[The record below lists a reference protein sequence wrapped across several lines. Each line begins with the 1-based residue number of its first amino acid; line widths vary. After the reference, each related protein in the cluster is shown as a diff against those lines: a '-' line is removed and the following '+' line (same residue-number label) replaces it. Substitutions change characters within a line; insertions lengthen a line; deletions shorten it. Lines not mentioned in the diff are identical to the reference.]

1 MDNKSISFAA
11 PTTLFVILA
20 SLWIAAFF
28 SFRSNELTVF
38 PSNVYE
44 VYALTD
50 HEMGGY
56 SVSELA
62 QTDSVIT
69 ANVNVRSGM
78 AYPYAGIGFNLM
90 SVNKRPSAEF
100 FDFSRFDSIEVL
112 VETGR
117 MRNVSIR
124 VMNNDPVYSKENVY
138 ASYRPLQKS
147 TAVGKGVISLALQDL
162 NVPDRWFAARGLDK
176 DDGMKYFQRGAL
188 LEISNGEGT
197 MLGIPDEIKLRGVR
211 MWGENHCFVTVMYVV
226 LGVMAL
232 LWLASWILIRRLT

>member
-1 MDNKSISFAA
+1 MKSFAA
-11 PTTLFVILA
+11 PTTILAILA
-20 SLWIAAFF
+20 SLWVAAFF
-28 SFRSNELTVF
+28 SFHSNELTIF

-50 HEMGGY
+50 RDLGGF
-56 SVSELA
+56 SVCDLK

-69 ANVNVRSGM
+69 ADVNIHSGM

-90 SVNKRPSAEF
+90 SVNKRPSADF

-117 MRNVSIR
+117 MRNVTTR
-124 VMNNDPVYSKENVY
+124 MLNNDPVYSKDNLY

-147 TAVGKGVISLALQDL
+147 TAVGKGVVALSLQDL
-162 NVPDRWFAARGLDK
+162 NVPDRWFADRGLDK
-176 DDGMKYFQRGAL
+176 DDGMKYLQRGVM
-188 LEISNGEGT
+188 LEVSSGEGT

-211 MWGENHCFVTVMYVV
+211 LWGENHSFVTVMYVV
-226 LGVMAL
+226 LGLMLL
-232 LWLASWILIRRLT
+232 LWIASLIWIRRR

>member
-1 MDNKSISFAA
+1 MKSFAA
-11 PTTLFVILA
+11 PTTLLVILA

-28 SFRSNELTVF
+28 SFRSNELTIF
-38 PSNVYE
+38 PSDVYE

-50 HEMGGY
+50 RDMGGY
-56 SVSELA
+56 SVCELT

-69 ANVNVRSGM
+69 ADVNVRSGM

-124 VMNNDPVYSKENVY
+124 MMNNDPVYSKDNLY
-138 ASYRPLQKS
+138 ASYRPLLRS
-147 TAVGKGVISLALQDL
+147 TAVGKGVVALSLQDL
-162 NVPDRWFAARGLDK
+162 SVPDRWFVARGLDQ
-176 DDGMKYFQRGAL
+176 DDGMKYLQRGVM
-188 LEISNGEGT
+188 LEVSSGEGT

-211 MWGENHCFVTVMYVV
+211 LWGVNHSFVTVMYVV
-226 LGVMAL
+226 LGLMIL
-232 LWLASWILIRRLT
+232 LWIASLIWIRRL

>member
-1 MDNKSISFAA
+1 MKSFAA
-11 PTTLFVILA
+11 PTTLLVILA

-28 SFRSNELTVF
+28 SFRSNELTIF
-38 PSNVYE
+38 PSDVYE

-50 HEMGGY
+50 RDMGGY
-56 SVSELA
+56 SVCELT

-69 ANVNVRSGM
+69 ADVNVRSGM

-117 MRNVSIR
+117 MRNVTTR
-124 VMNNDPVYSKENVY
+124 MLNNDPVYSKDNLY

-147 TAVGKGVISLALQDL
+147 TAVGKGVVALSLQDL
-162 NVPDRWFAARGLDK
+162 NVPDRWFADRGLDK
-176 DDGMKYFQRGAL
+176 DDGMKYLQRGVM
-188 LEISNGEGT
+188 LEVSSGEGT

-211 MWGENHCFVTVMYVV
+211 LWGENHSFVTVMYVV
-226 LGVMAL
+226 LGLMLL
-232 LWLASWILIRRLT
+232 LWIASLIWIRRR

>member
-1 MDNKSISFAA
+1 MKSFAA
-11 PTTLFVILA
+11 PTTLLVILA

-28 SFRSNELTVF
+28 SFRSNELTIF
-38 PSNVYE
+38 PSDVYE

-50 HEMGGY
+50 RDMGGY
-56 SVSELA
+56 SVCELT

-69 ANVNVRSGM
+69 ADVNVRSGM

-90 SVNKRPSAEF
+90 SVNKRPSADF

-117 MRNVSIR
+117 MRNVTTR
-124 VMNNDPVYSKENVY
+124 MLNNDPVYSKDNLY

-147 TAVGKGVISLALQDL
+147 TAVGKGVVALSLQDL
-162 NVPDRWFAARGLDK
+162 NVPDRWFADRGLDK
-176 DDGMKYFQRGAL
+176 DDGMKYLQRGVM
-188 LEISNGEGT
+188 LEVSSGEGT

-211 MWGENHCFVTVMYVV
+211 LWGENHSFVTVMYVV
-226 LGVMAL
+226 LGLMLL
-232 LWLASWILIRRLT
+232 LWIASLIWIRRR